1 MILQPDT
8 VYERIQ
14 YAFEKESFDSISDF
28 VTYYVGSK
36 CPLSEASG
44 VIISHPVNRVM
55 PLSYYAS
62 RYGIQCQITYV
73 AKALE
78 KIPCSPECQENIPT
92 IQAPNAELS
101 PSHIFRPKLPARNG
115 NGETQSIRSLTP
127 KYQSGQC
134 SNLIRMGSDPTL
146 SPNTERRTLEQRPN
160 SGIFSGSESI
170 HSAPMTTEDK
180 PPPKPS
186 RVPSKKYPLKPSV
199 RKERK
204 MSEHEDIDNFS
215 PNIVPFSKAAHAAFI
230 RQNSETRFSFLD
242 QPSLSSCDS
251 TPETESPAVDFTVPE
266 MSNKSA
272 FEPQKYKTALLS
284 DENLPLEGTTL
295 AWVRKTMICSNAKI
309 LAHHLTRVDL
319 EITKH
324 FDEVD
329 LGLGVTS
336 GLELVLLPQGEQT
349 QKDLLERLIYIY
361 FFNLSLSHVY
371 CALYI

>member
-14 YAFEKESFDSISDF
+14 YSFEKDSFDSISDF

-62 RYGIQCQITYV
+62 RYGIQCQIHYV

-92 IQAPNAELS
+92 IQTPNTEVS
-101 PSHIFRPKLPARNG
+101 PLHLFRPKQLLPAHNG
-115 NGETQSIRSLTP
+115 DKETQSIRSLTP
-127 KYQSGQC
+127 KYQS

-160 SGIFSGSESI
+160 SGIFSSESI
-170 HSAPMTTEDK
+170 QSTPITTEDK

-186 RVPSKKYPLKPSV
+186 RVPSKKYPLRPTV

-215 PNIVPFSKAAHAAFI
+215 PSFVPFSKAAQAAFK

-242 QPSLSSCDS
+242 RPSLSSCES
-251 TPETESPAVDFTVPE
+251 TPETESAVMDFTLPE
-266 MSNKSA
+266 MSNKSV

-295 AWVRKTMICSNAKI
+295 AWVRKTMLCSNPKI

-336 GLELVLLPQGEQT
+336 GLELILLPQGEQI
-349 QKDLLERLIYIY
+349 QKDLLERLI
-361 FFNLSLSHVY
+361 FFSICNICS
-371 CALYI
+371 